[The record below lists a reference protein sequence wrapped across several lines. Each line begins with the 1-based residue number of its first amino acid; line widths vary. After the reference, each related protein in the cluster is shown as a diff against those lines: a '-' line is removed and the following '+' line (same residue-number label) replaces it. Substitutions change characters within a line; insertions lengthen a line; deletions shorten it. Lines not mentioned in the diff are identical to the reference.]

1 MRSVLFRYLS
11 LALLVAPVGA
21 FAQTGGPAVAPLNLT
36 LLFMVSVAIVLVF
49 GNMVLANVIRQ
60 LAEAVREKN
69 RKQRLAAGGVVTKT
83 TALLLA
89 LFASVQGAW
98 AQDPAAAT
106 APSFWNDPT
115 PINGIP
121 KMQFLFLLCLI
132 IIGVVL
138 LLAQALIVR
147 SLIREMRGV
156 PVKMPPA
163 HLLFKKNIL
172 DVFNNS
178 VAVEKEETIVLDHDY
193 DGIRELDNDLP
204 PWWKYGF
211 ILTIVVSVLY
221 LGYYHMWGG
230 PTQIEEYNAAVEKAE
245 EEKAAYLAKSGEQ
258 IDENTVT
265 MIIDK
270 GQLADAQVLF
280 KNSCAACHREDGG
293 GTVGPNLTDDYWL
306 HGGSLKDVFKVLKY
320 GVKEKGMPAWDGNM
334 SPKQLAMLAS
344 YVKTLKGTKPA
355 GGKAPQGD
363 LYVEGGDG
371 ALDSLSNQ
379 TTPTLTP
386 TGTTENKNNPV
397 GPYDNENSREGLGEG
412 TPPGKL
418 K

>member
-1 MRSVLFRYLS
+1 MRSVLFRSLS
-11 LALLVAPVGA
+11 LALLAAPVGA

-36 LLFMVSVAIVLVF
+36 LLFMVSVAVVLVF

-69 RKQRLAAGGVVTKT
+69 RKQREAGKVAVKT
-83 TALLLA
+83 VALLLL
-89 LFASVQGAW
+89 LFTCSQAAW
-98 AQDPAAAT
+98 AQDAAVAA
-106 APSFWNDPT
+106 APSFWNDST
-115 PINGIP
+115 PISGIP
-121 KMQFLFLLCLI
+121 KVQFLFLLGLI
-132 IIGVVL
+132 ILGVVI
-138 LLAQALIVR
+138 LLAQALIIR

-172 DVFNNS
+172 DVFNKS
-178 VAVEKEETIVLDHDY
+178 VAVEKEETIVLEHDY

-211 ILTIVVSVLY
+211 ILTIIVSVIY
-221 LGYYHMWGG
+221 LGYYHVWGG
-230 PTQIEEYNAAVEKAE
+230 PTQIEEYNAAVAKAE

-270 GQLADAQVLF
+270 AQLADAQILF

-293 GTVGPNLTDDYWL
+293 GSVGPNLADDYWL
-306 HGGSLKDVFKVLKY
+306 HGGSIKDVFKTLKY
-320 GVKEKGMPAWDGNM
+320 GIKEKGMPAWDGNM

-344 YVKTLKGTKPA
+344 YVKTLKDTKPV

-363 LYVEGGDG
+363 LFVEGGDN

>member
-1 MRSVLFRYLS
+1 MRSALFRFMS
-11 LALLVAPVGA
+11 LALLLAPAGV
-21 FAQTGGPAVAPLNLT
+21 FAQGGSPSGAPLNLT
-36 LLFMVSVAIVLVF
+36 LIFMVSVAMVLVF

-69 RKQRLAAGGVVTKT
+69 RKQKEKT
-83 TALLLA
+83 TVAAKILPVLLLLA
-89 LFASVQGAW
+89 VALPTGVW
-98 AQDPAAAT
+98 AQDAAAA
-106 APSFWNDPT
+106 APSFWSDST
-115 PINGIP
+115 PISGIP
-121 KMQFLFLLCLI
+121 RVQFLFLLGLI
-132 IIGVVL
+132 VLGVVL
-138 LLAQALIVR
+138 LLAQALIAR
-147 SLIREMRGV
+147 SLIRELRDI

-163 HLLFKKNIL
+163 HLLFKKNVL
-172 DVFNNS
+172 DLFNKS
-178 VAVEKEETIVLDHDY
+178 VSVEKEETIMLEHDY

-211 ILTIVVSVLY
+211 ILTIIVAILY

-230 PTQIEEYNAAVEKAE
+230 PTQIEEYNTAVAKAE

-270 GQLADAQVLF
+270 AQLADAKVLF
-280 KNSCAACHREDGG
+280 NNSCAACHRPDGG
-293 GTVGPNLTDDYWL
+293 GSVGPNLTDDYWL
-306 HGGSLKDVFKVLKY
+306 HGGAIKDVFKTIKY
-320 GVKEKGMPAWDGNM
+320 GVKDKGMPAWDGNL
-334 SPKQLAMLAS
+334 SPKQMAMVSS
-344 YVKTLKGTKPA
+344 YVKSLHGTKPA

-363 LYVEGGDG
+363 LYVEGGDN
-371 ALDSLSNQ
+371 AIDSVSNQ

-386 TGTTENKNNPV
+386 TGATENKNNPV
-397 GPYDNENSREGLGEG
+397 GPYDNQNSREGLGEG